1 MKKIVLVILFVWL
14 FFLLLVL
21 IFVKSAAADNTI
33 ILIGGCGKNTAEEL
47 QYLQKNIPGAITI
60 APDTYWPLSEA
71 AADVLWQ
78 IEKRGI
84 NGKLILIGHSWG
96 GLVARQIDS
105 QNPGLVQKVITIG
118 TPNGGFWFAP
128 RFVYSVDDAKSITPI
143 YVIAGLNDKSV
154 SLSSAMDVGR
164 QIEDSMIFS
173 GVGHAD
179 LIKSAIVAEKIR
191 IWLGLN

>member
-1 MKKIVLVILFVWL
+1 MKKIILIILFLWL
-14 FFLLLVL
+14 FFLFFIL
-21 IFVKSAAADNTI
+21 IFVKSAAADSTV
-33 ILIGGCGKNTAEEL
+33 ILIGGCGKNAAEEL
-47 QYLQKNIPGAITI
+47 WYLQKNIPGAIAI
-60 APDTYWPLSEA
+60 APDTHWPLLEA

-78 IEKRGI
+78 IEKKGKR
-84 NGKLILIGHSWG
+84 GKLILVGYSWG
-96 GLVARQIDS
+96 GLIARQIDA
-105 QNPGLVQKVITIG
+105 QNPGLIQKIITIG

-128 RFVYSVDDAKSITPI
+128 RFVFSIDDTKSTTPI
-143 YVIAGLNDKSV
+143 YAIAGLNDKSV
-154 SLSSAMDVGR
+154 SLSSAMSVGR